1 MERTHVSFDA
11 LNLWASKRG
20 FEISQNRIETQ
31 NPCLSNLWGHGFV
44 IQNTV
49 VAGCRLS
56 LLARQ
61 LLGSNALRLVG
72 TADRVIDDGVGD
84 FAQVFALIIGK
95 IAILPQQII
104 VQGILK

>member
-20 FEISQNRIETQ
+20 FKISQNRIEIK
-31 NPCLSNLWGHGFV
+31 NPRPLNLWGRGFV
-44 IQNTV
+44 IQNTA

-61 LLGSNALRLVG
+61 LLEVG
-72 TADRVIDDGVGD
+72 TADRVIDDGVGN